1 MIVYF
6 NKSVTLLLR
15 EKVFKAHKGTK
26 ILARIYVHTGCK
38 HGDIQVLLP
47 SVQKSENRC
56 CLPVN

>member
-1 MIVYF
+1 MNVYF

-47 SVQKSENRC
+47 SV
-56 CLPVN
+56 

>member
-15 EKVFKAHKGTK
+15 EKVFKVHKGTK

-38 HGDIQVLLP
+38 HGDIQILLP
-47 SVQKSENRC
+47 SV
-56 CLPVN
+56 